1 MGVLLFHVIGEI
13 NMVLNLVSSTN
24 SFHYSVPSLSRCVC
38 VCVCVCV
45 CAYLMNLVEV
55 IVYDLALCRR
65 SKMVKR
71 KKERERQRGSE
82 RDRERGRE
90 IERER
95 ERNRERGRAPLDE

>member
-1 MGVLLFHVIGEI
+1 MVTGPASILLLCLHPLALGP
-13 NMVLNLVSSTN
+13 SSISQN
-24 SFHYSVPSLSRCVC
+24 AAPHPACMRK
-38 VCVCVCV
+38 CVCVCV